1 MQPKIRKPLYIDVM
15 AHVLLMERHP
25 CQEIAFAAEQS
36 YLSRRLKWPAIYF
49 VSARHRESR

>member
-1 MQPKIRKPLYIDVM
+1 MQPKTGKPLYIDVM

-36 YLSRRLKWPAIYF
+36 YLL
-49 VSARHRESR
+49 EG